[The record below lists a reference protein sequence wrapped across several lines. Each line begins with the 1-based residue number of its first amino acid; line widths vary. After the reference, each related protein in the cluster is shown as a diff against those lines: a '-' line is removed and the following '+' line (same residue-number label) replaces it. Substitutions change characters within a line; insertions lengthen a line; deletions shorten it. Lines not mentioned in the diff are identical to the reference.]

1 MFHYNYTDLI
11 SKEYKLLLMKLKTEE
26 KFAFLQLA
34 QYVAQLDGE
43 YGPKEREIVEEYCTE
58 MGIENMDIDVKNFVL
73 EDILTVFKSAQSQR
87 IALLALMVLVHVD
100 DKFGIYE
107 HKVID
112 KIAHQFNLSEQEVH
126 LFSMWGKMGS
136 ALYEQALVFT
146 AV

>member
-58 MGIENMDIDVKNFVL
+58 MGIENIDIDVKSFLL
-73 EDILTVFKSAQSQR
+73 EDILTIFKSAQSQR
-87 IALLALMVLVHVD
+87 ITLLALMVLVHVD

-112 KIAHQFNLSEQEVH
+112 KIAYQFNISEQEIH

-146 AV
+146 EV

>member
-1 MFHYNYTDLI
+1 
-11 SKEYKLLLMKLKTEE
+11 MKLKTEE

-58 MGIENMDIDVKNFVL
+58 MGIENIDIDVKSFLL
-73 EDILTVFKSAQSQR
+73 EDILTIFKSAQSQR
-87 IALLALMVLVHVD
+87 ITLLALMVLVHVD

-112 KIAHQFNLSEQEVH
+112 KIAYQFNISEQEIH

-146 AV
+146 EV

>member
-1 MFHYNYTDLI
+1 
-11 SKEYKLLLMKLKTEE
+11 MKLKTEE
-26 KFAFLQLA
+26 KFAFLQLS

-73 EDILTVFKSAQSQR
+73 EDILAIFKSAQSQR

>member
-11 SKEYKLLLMKLKTEE
+11 SKEFKLLLMKLKTEE

-58 MGIENMDIDVKNFVL
+58 MGIENIDIDVKSFLL
-73 EDILTVFKSAQSQR
+73 EDILTIFKSAQSQR
-87 IALLALMVLVHVD
+87 ITLLALMVLVHVD

-112 KIAHQFNLSEQEVH
+112 KIAHQFNISEQEIH

-146 AV
+146 EV